1 MFIIRHINI
10 PNSVIDI
17 GEDAFRNCRNL
28 KNVILPNSIKVI
40 KRGIFDGC
48 SSLNSIHMNILD
60 IDNIKISSSD
70 FNSNIFDNCTLYVQ
84 PGTRWIYRH
93 HPIFGKFK
101 NIEIENNIEFDTSF

>member
-1 MFIIRHINI
+1 MSPRSITI
-10 PNSVIDI
+10 PYNVEEI
-17 GEDAFRNCRNL
+17 GLELF
-28 KNVILPNSIKVI
+28 
-40 KRGIFDGC
+40 
-48 SSLNSIHMNILD
+48 SSLKSIHVNILD

-70 FNSNIFDNCTLYVQ
+70 FNSYIFDNCTLYVQ